1 MHRPVVRNAL
11 SNLLQGQNLQDS
23 WRLVHPEE
31 KSYTWSRVQ
40 PPTAKRLDYIFTSES
55 MSSYITDSGIKSV
68 GFTDHRMVISNFIF
82 STFKRGKGM
91 FKLNTSVLK
100 DIEYCRIIIREIHK
114 TQLEYNNVNPHLL
127 WEMIKI
133 NIKEITQ
140 IYCKSKKRERE
151 DREHELRQQLQELED
166 QYTVEGDNEA
176 LIQNVGKIK
185 AELEIF
191 EMEVAKGVQ
200 IRARMQDINEG

>member
-1 MHRPVVRNAL
+1 
-11 SNLLQGQNLQDS
+11 
-23 WRLVHPEE
+23 
-31 KSYTWSRVQ
+31 
-40 PPTAKRLDYIFTSES
+40 
-55 MSSYITDSGIKSV
+55 
-68 GFTDHRMVISNFIF
+68 
-82 STFKRGKGM
+82 
-91 FKLNTSVLK
+91 
-100 DIEYCRIIIREIHK
+100 
-114 TQLEYNNVNPHLL
+114 
-127 WEMIKI
+127 MIKI

-200 IRARMQDINEG
+200 IRARMQDINEGEKCNKYLS